1 MRITFRQSSRLA
13 LVPMSAGLLLL
24 AACGGDDSSSQV
36 ASLGTLAGASTE
48 TTVSSADTQE
58 QWLQFAQCMRDNGV
72 DMADPTFDANGNL
85 QGGFGPG
92 SGIDLQDEAA
102 RTALS
107 TCQDLM
113 PAGGPGGGG
122 RPDFDRTAIQDS
134 LNNFTACLR
143 DQGLEV
149 DDVDFTGGPGGGG
162 QGGPPA
168 DGSIPTPPA
177 GGGGGFQGGPPPG
190 GSLPAGGPGG
200 GGFDPTTRILEQLGL
215 DTTDPAVTAAVDA
228 CSAELDGAF
237 PAQGQGNATQT
248 TESGS

>member
-1 MRITFRQSSRLA
+1 MRILSRQPSRLA
-13 LVPMSAGLLLL
+13 LLPMSAGLLLL

-48 TTVSSADTQE
+48 TTVSSGDTQE

-72 DMADPTFDANGNL
+72 DMADPTFDANGNI

-92 SGIDLQDEAA
+92 SGVDFRDEAT
-102 RTALS
+102 RTALQA
-107 TCQDLM
+107 CQDMM

-122 RPDFDRTAIQDS
+122 GGPQFDRTGIQES

-149 DDVDFTGGPGGGG
+149 DDVAFGAGPGGGG

-168 DGSIPTPPA
+168 DGSLPTPPQ
-177 GGGGGFQGGPPPG
+177 GGGGFPG
-190 GSLPAGGPGG
+190 GAPPDGSFPAGGPGG
-200 GGFDPTTRILEQLGL
+200 EGFDPTARIIERLGL

-228 CSAELDGAF
+228 CSSQLDGVFAG
-237 PAQGQGNATQT
+237 PGQGGASQT
-248 TESGS
+248 TESGA